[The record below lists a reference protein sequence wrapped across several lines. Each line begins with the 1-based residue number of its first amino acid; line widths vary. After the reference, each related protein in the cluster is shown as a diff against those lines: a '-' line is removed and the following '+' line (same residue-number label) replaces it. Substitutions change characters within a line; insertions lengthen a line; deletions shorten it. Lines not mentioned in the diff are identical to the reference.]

1 MKGYK
6 ALNMDMRAI
15 KGDGMKYELGKWYE
29 TKGTIVPCKNG
40 FHFCKTIEDVNN
52 YYELCTS
59 RLFEVEATGNVIK
72 AGENKMVCS
81 NIRLLRE
88 VPQEEIKLYLEEI
101 YCKKEVWASQEKKM
115 FVSYGINLD
124 EFVKDEDYDVRVAV
138 ARYGRP
144 QDLDILVKDKD
155 WFVRMAVAEHFGFW
169 IYLKFFLYRQFQ
181 ISRKISYQN
190 TKKNHNILDTHK

>member
-29 TKGTIVPCKNG
+29 TKGTIVPCENG
-40 FHFCKTIEDVNN
+40 FHFCKTIEDVND
-52 YYELCTS
+52 YYKLYDS

-101 YCKKEVWASQEKKM
+101 YCKKEVWTSQEKKM
-115 FVSYGINLD
+115 FASYGINLD
-124 EFVKDEDYDVRVAV
+124 EFVKDENWCVRKAV
-138 ARYGRP
+138 AKHGRP
-144 QDLDILVKDKD
+144 QDLDILVRDKD
-155 WFVRMAVAEHFGFW
+155 YDVRRIAKQK
-169 IYLKFFLYRQFQ
+169 LSKQ
-181 ISRKISYQN
+181 
-190 TKKNHNILDTHK
+190 